1 MSEKTTDELQ
11 KEVQDLKELLSME
24 NQVKKNEVQINK
36 DLKNHIINQEV
47 TIETLQKL
55 NETFL
60 KKIADLKQIIR
71 EKL

>member
-36 DLKNHIINQEV
+36 DLKKHIINQEI

>member
-1 MSEKTTDELQ
+1 MSDKTTDELQ

-36 DLKNHIINQEV
+36 DLKKHIINQEV

>member
-36 DLKNHIINQEV
+36 DLKKHKINQEV

>member
-36 DLKNHIINQEV
+36 DLKKHIINQEV